1 MKMKILLLLIGG
13 YFIGCINPAYIISKI
28 RCIDISKTGTGNLGT
43 TNAFINFGKGFGS
56 IVLLIDMVKAF
67 LPVWI
72 CIHLTQF
79 GYGAAAVGCGVLLG
93 HMFPFYNK
101 FRGGKGIASLGGFI
115 LAVDW
120 KLFLLLLCIGC
131 VLAVVFNYG
140 CSISFSASLLFP
152 VICGIRE
159 QSLLIFLMIM
169 SISICIIAKHYENIQ
184 KIKAGT
190 EMPIR
195 RFLAEHVLRRRNA

>member
-1 MKMKILLLLIGG
+1 MTIILLLIAG

-28 RCIDISKTGTGNLGT
+28 RCIDIRKTGTGNLGA

-56 IVLLIDMVKAF
+56 IVLIIDMVKCF

-72 CIHLTQF
+72 CLHLMLTR
-79 GYGAAAVGCGVLLG
+79 YGATAIGCGVLLG

-101 FRGGKGIASLGGFI
+101 FVGGKGIASLGGFI

-120 KLFLLLLCIGC
+120 KWFLILLCIGC

-140 CSISFSASLLFP
+140 CCISFSASVLFP
-152 VICGIRE
+152 IIYGISE
-159 QSLLIFLMIM
+159 QSLLIFFMVVGISLCIM
-169 SISICIIAKHYENIQ
+169 VKHLENIQ
-184 KIKAGT
+184 KIKDGK
-190 EMPIR
+190 ELPIQ
-195 RFLAEHVLRRRNA
+195 RFLGEHVLGRRNA